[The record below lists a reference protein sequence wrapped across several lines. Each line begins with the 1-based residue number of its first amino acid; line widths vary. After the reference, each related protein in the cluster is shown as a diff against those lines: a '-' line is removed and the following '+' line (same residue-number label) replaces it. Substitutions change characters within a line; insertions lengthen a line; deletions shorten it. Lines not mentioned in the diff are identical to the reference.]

1 LGVSS
6 IIFQKRGA
14 VKRKILIVS
23 HGAAR
28 GGSPISA
35 LQIGKYIDRERFQL
49 YYLFGEE
56 GPIVEEVAKLGYPV
70 EVFPKERGRFKL
82 FWRTLQLLKGE
93 GIELLHLNTLTPY
106 YKYPALAG
114 KALQI
119 PILWMVRED
128 PESRRSRRLYPYLR
142 RLADKIVTVS
152 HDTGFHLPPEIP
164 RSQIETIHNG
174 IDPNFCTG
182 WTRERGLEV
191 LELPGE
197 YRYLSTIASLEPRKG
212 VLELVEGFLG
222 ANLPDHYR
230 LLIAGRDPSPS
241 QHYLHRLLEVIDR
254 EGRGRILYLGEQ
266 RDVRPVLAVSDLF
279 ILYSQWEGLA
289 RTILEAM
296 ACRKPVLASDRGG
309 NREQVE
315 HNFNGWLVPFGEIGE
330 LSRQLERVPGADLKR
345 MGEHSYRLVLDRFQ
359 IGVQTRKLEG
369 LYLQLLEGRRDG

>member
-1 LGVSS
+1 M
-6 IIFQKRGA
+6 KR
-14 VKRKILIVS
+14 RILIVS
-23 HGAAR
+23 HGAAL

-35 LQIGKYIDRERFQL
+35 LQIGKYIERERFQL

-70 EVFPKERGRFKL
+70 EVLRKEGGRFKL
-82 FWRTLQLLKGE
+82 FWRTLQLLKRE

-114 KALQI
+114 KALQL

-142 RLADKIVTVS
+142 RLADKIVPVS
-152 HDTGFHLPPEIP
+152 HDTALHLPPEIP
-164 RSQIETIHNG
+164 LSKIEILHNG
-174 IDPNFCTG
+174 INPHFCAG
-182 WTRERGLEV
+182 WSRERGLE
-191 LELPGE
+191 LLGLPGK
-197 YRYLSTIASLEPRKG
+197 YRYFSTIASLEPRKG

-222 ANLPDHYR
+222 ANLPENYR

-241 QHYLHRLLEVIDR
+241 QHYLSRLLKIIR
-254 EGRGRILYLGEQ
+254 GAEGRVLYLGEQ

-296 ACRKPVLASDRGG
+296 ACRKPILASDRGG

-330 LSRQLERVPGADLKR
+330 LSRQLEGIVGANLEEI
-345 MGEHSYRLVLDRFQ
+345 GEKSYRLLLERFQ
-359 IGVQTRKLEG
+359 IGTQTRQLER
-369 LYLQLLEGRRDG
+369 LYLQLLDGSRDG